1 MQDKVVVILSVY
13 NKEKTEYFRQSV
25 DSVLQQSYSLI
36 ELFIGVD
43 GPVGEELKNAIASYE
58 EDPRVRVF
66 WFSENRG
73 LAKVLNDLLNEC
85 FKEGVNYI
93 ARMDSDDIALPERLY
108 LQMDYLKNN
117 PNVDLVGGAI
127 NEIDENGNNLN
138 HIVKYPIT
146 PEECFHFFSK
156 RNPFA
161 HPTVMFRRTFFEK
174 TGCFYPTEYIRNE
187 DTGLWLEGFKHG
199 VKGANLS
206 DVTLNFRV
214 TNAMFTQRRNG
225 SVFAKSQLQ
234 LRKKINKELGYGF
247 MSYVYANAMYLLM
260 ISPSWLLRIAY
271 KVLR

>member
-127 NEIDENGNNLN
+127 NEIDEYGNDY
-138 HIVKYPIT
+138 HHVVKFPT
-146 PEECFHFFSK
+146 TSQECKNFFSK

-161 HPTVMFRRTFFEK
+161 HPTVLFRRSFFDK
-174 TGCFYPTEYIRNE
+174 TQCLYPEEYVRNE
-187 DTGLWLEGFKHG
+187 DTALWLEGFKHAAI
-199 VKGANLS
+199 GANLQE
-206 DVTLNFRV
+206 VVLNFRV
-214 TNAMFTQRRNG
+214 TDAMFKSRRNG
-225 SVFAKSQLQ
+225 ASFAKSQYR
-234 LRKKINKELGYGF
+234 LRKKINKELEYGMGAKIYAILMFLF
-247 MSYVYANAMYLLM
+247 MV
-260 ISPSWLLRIAY
+260 SPYGIKKIAY
-271 KVLR
+271 RIFR